1 MLCICSVKPPPQQKF
16 NYSELKPTISKCE
29 THNESKK
36 KKLGSQLL
44 IPLPTVA
51 RILLKW
57 KGKRNDKT
65 AGTGRR
71 NDQTAGTGKERNY
84 LTPASPTM
92 PIAMP
97 AERPASPQ
105 DKPDER

>member
-1 MLCICSVKPPPQQKF
+1 M
-16 NYSELKPTISKCE
+16 
-29 THNESKK
+29 
-36 KKLGSQLL
+36 KLGSQLL
-44 IPLPTVA
+44 NPPPTVA
-51 RILLKW
+51 RSLLKW
-57 KGKRNDKT
+57 KGKRNDQT

-71 NDQTAGTGKERNY
+71 NDQTAGTGKARNY

>member
-1 MLCICSVKPPPQQKF
+1 M
-16 NYSELKPTISKCE
+16 
-29 THNESKK
+29 
-36 KKLGSQLL
+36 KLGSQLL
-44 IPLPTVA
+44 IPPPTVA
-51 RILLKW
+51 RSLLKW
-57 KGKRNDKT
+57 KGK
-65 AGTGRR
+65 R

>member
-1 MLCICSVKPPPQQKF
+1 M
-16 NYSELKPTISKCE
+16 
-29 THNESKK
+29 
-36 KKLGSQLL
+36 KLGSQLL
-44 IPLPTVA
+44 IPPPTVA
-51 RILLKW
+51 RSLLKW
-57 KGKRNDKT
+57 KGKRNDQT
-65 AGTGRR
+65 AGTGRTNDQTAGTGR
-71 NDQTAGTGKERNY
+71 TNDQTAGTGRTNDQTAGTGKERTY